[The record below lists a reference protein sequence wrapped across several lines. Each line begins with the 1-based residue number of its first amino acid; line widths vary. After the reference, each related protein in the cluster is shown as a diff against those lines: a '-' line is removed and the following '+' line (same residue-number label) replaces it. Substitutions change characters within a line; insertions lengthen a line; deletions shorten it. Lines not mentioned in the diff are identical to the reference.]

1 MLHATFGLTFPKQ
14 WGFENWTPSSGMLS
28 ATTNATNSAEIGSEL
43 PKTAKIC
50 QNQPKDETL
59 KFQQESRS
67 EWFSKINICKC
78 RRDIGACLH
87 RSDLQSYN
95 FSYVF
100 FFTGSGLCV
109 WISAYSFGKKKFI
122 LQPSTT
128 LMNMRFCTHVCNSP
142 KNKNLNSERS
152 YLCPKMVFGHSKHC
166 CTPRAQW
173 EKTFS

>member
-14 WGFENWTPSSGMLS
+14 WGFENLTPSSGMLS
-28 ATTNATNSAEIGSEL
+28 ATTTATNSAEIGSEL

-100 FFTGSGLCV
+100 FLLEVASVFEFQHTPL
-109 WISAYSFGKKKFI
+109 GKKN
-122 LQPSTT
+122 L
-128 LMNMRFCTHVCNSP
+128 FC
-142 KNKNLNSERS
+142 NL
-152 YLCPKMVFGHSKHC
+152 
-166 CTPRAQW
+166 PRL
-173 EKTFS
+173 